1 MKVVY
6 VLAKPTKE
14 QLAKI
19 NKLASTELT
28 EEQVFVF
35 RSLSADTLPV
45 SRHSWAGEYFIHMN
59 RDMLT
64 DLKRDYQT
72 GVGLL
77 ASHDSRRLP
86 FGRTFDAVIETDRV
100 DGQDVDTLYV
110 DQYIVKYVQ
119 DGDTKVPLRTEIN
132 GMTTEDIANHVSVGH
147 MFDTSIGFVMT
158 DCKCSI
164 CKNDIRDYEQ
174 CKHYPGYSYEVMVG
188 DRAEKVR
195 CDILACGGEGLENS
209 IVYAGA
215 VNRAII
221 QNANDKNDYT
231 ANGVQPDVKDDGS
244 QFYNVDD
251 IKKIPLGS
259 EIYCRFSKG
268 AGGMQMFTS
277 TPERQNVEGAEEMT
291 VENKQPETTE
301 YTAATSIQPM
311 GTMYSKEDYD
321 AIAKEKENFE
331 TKYNESQTE
340 LGKVKDELN
349 KAKEVIEGLSAK
361 AEIAEEYRKDLIQE
375 TLSASVKARGNSF
388 NSERYGKYLET
399 LSDSEIKEEL
409 SALKDEFKESLGDN
423 RVTETELEDK
433 QDDKVTLSEEEIRQQ
448 ASINALEIY
457 RSQGGDLIEL
467 TKSEL
472 KRLKSE
478 QN

>member
-45 SRHSWAGEYFIHMN
+45 SRQSWSGEYFIHMN
-59 RDMLT
+59 KDMLN

-77 ASHDSRRLP
+77 ASHNSRRLP

-119 DGDTKVPLRTEIN
+119 DGENKVPLRTEIN
-132 GMTTEDIANHVSVGH
+132 GMTTEDIANHIAVGH
-147 MFDTSIGFVMT
+147 TFDTSIGFVMT

-174 CKHYPGYSYEVMVG
+174 CKHYPGSTYEVMV
-188 DRAEKVR
+188 DDKAEKVR
-195 CDILACGGEGLENS
+195 CDLLACGGEGLENS

-221 QNANDKNDYT
+221 QNANDKNDYS
-231 ANGVQPDVKDDGS
+231 AGGVQSDVKDDS
-244 QFYNVDD
+244 TQLYNVDD

-268 AGGMQMFTS
+268 AGGIQMFTT
-277 TPERQNVEGAEEMT
+277 TPERQIVEGVEEMT
-291 VENKQPETTE
+291 VDNKQPETTE
-301 YTAATSIQPM
+301 YQAATSLQPM
-311 GTMYSKEDYD
+311 STMYSKEDYE
-321 AIAKEKENFE
+321 AVSKAKEDFENKF
-331 TKYNESQTE
+331 NEANEE
-340 LGKVKDELN
+340 LGKVREELN
-349 KAKEVIEGLSAK
+349 KAKETIQGLTAK

-375 TLSASVKARGNSF
+375 TLSAATKARGNSF
-388 NSERYGKYLET
+388 NAERFGKYLET
-399 LSDSEIKEEL
+399 LSDSEIKEEFA
-409 SALKDEFKESLGDN
+409 SLKEEFKDSLGDN
-423 RVTETELEDK
+423 RATEVELEDK
-433 QDDKVTLSEEEIRQQ
+433 TEDKVSLSEEELRQL
-448 ASINALEIY
+448 ASKNAMEQY
-457 RSQGGDLIEL
+457 RANGGDLIEL
-467 TKSEL
+467 TKNEL
-472 KRLKSE
+472 QRLKSE